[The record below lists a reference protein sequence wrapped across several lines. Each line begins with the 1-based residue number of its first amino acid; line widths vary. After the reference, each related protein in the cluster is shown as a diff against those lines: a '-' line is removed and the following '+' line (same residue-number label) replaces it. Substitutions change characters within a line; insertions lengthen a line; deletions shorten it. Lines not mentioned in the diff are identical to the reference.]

1 MEKQTEK
8 TLRNRLLGVIHIKK
22 KRLRITEEQ
31 YRNFLWE
38 FFEVT
43 SASQLYEDGLQAIIR
58 LLDRWDKKPAKRST
72 SRFIWVLWKQY
83 LCPLLRPEERTDEY
97 LTGLANKAAHTWL
110 EIPDFDVLKP
120 DERYKIIEALKKNGS
135 GKMEVKCHDLEQ

>member
-43 SASQLYEDGLQAIIR
+43 SASQLYEDGLQEIIR

-83 LCPLLRPEERTDEY
+83 LCPLLRPQERADEY
-97 LTGLANKAAHTWL
+97 LTGLANKAAHTRL
-110 EIPDFDVLKP
+110 ETPDFDALTP
-120 DERYKIIEALKKNGS
+120 EERYKIIEALKKRIRQNG
-135 GKMEVKCHDLEQ
+135 GEVP

>member
-38 FFEVT
+38 FFLKDHTEEEAVRALLKEYDVSEET
-43 SASQLYEDGLQAIIR
+43 AQKDVQAFVNV
-58 LLDRWDKKPAKRST
+58 LL
-72 SRFIWVLWKQY
+72 
-83 LCPLLRPEERTDEY
+83 E
-97 LTGLANKAAHTWL
+97 
-110 EIPDFDVLKP
+110 
-120 DERYKIIEALKKNGS
+120 NGFA
-135 GKMEVKCHDLEQ
+135 E